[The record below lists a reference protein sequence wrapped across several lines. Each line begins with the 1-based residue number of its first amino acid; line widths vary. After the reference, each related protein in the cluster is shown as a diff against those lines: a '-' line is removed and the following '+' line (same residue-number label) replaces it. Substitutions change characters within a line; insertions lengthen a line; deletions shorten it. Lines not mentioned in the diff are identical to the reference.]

1 MKQIVKKIS
10 YHKRRLKTRPSRS
23 RTIGNSIKQP
33 IMVSPIDPNFRSINI
48 ILLICI
54 AVLAYEVYILVT
66 QQSDMLATLQALNEK
81 LADIE
86 TAQQSDMLATLQALN
101 EKLAETKTSQQSD
114 MLATLQAIQDLN
126 EKLIEVETE
135 IEQNITKNNEGIN
148 FIAEAATLFA
158 IILTLHVLGE
168 LIQAI

>member
-1 MKQIVKKIS
+1 MKKRVKKVS
-10 YHKRRLKTRPSRS
+10 YNKRWLNARPSRS
-23 RTIGNSIKQP
+23 RTIGNSIRQP

-86 TAQQSDMLATLQALN
+86 TAQQSDMLATLQ
-101 EKLAETKTSQQSD
+101 D
-114 MLATLQAIQDLN
+114 IRDLN
-126 EKLIEVETE
+126 EELIEVETE
-135 IEQNITKNNEGIN
+135 IEQNITKNNKGIN

>member
-1 MKQIVKKIS
+1 MKKRVKKVS
-10 YHKRRLKTRPSRS
+10 YNKRWLNARPSRS
-23 RTIGNSIKQP
+23 RTIGNSIRQP
-33 IMVSPIDPNFRSINI
+33 IMVSPIDPNFRPINI

-86 TAQQSDMLATLQALN
+86 TAQQSDMLATLQ
-101 EKLAETKTSQQSD
+101 D
-114 MLATLQAIQDLN
+114 IRDLN
-126 EKLIEVETE
+126 EELIEVETE
-135 IEQNITKNNEGIN
+135 IEQNITKNNKGIN

>member
-1 MKQIVKKIS
+1 MKQIVKKVS
-10 YHKRRLKTRPSRS
+10 YHKRRLNTRPSRS
-23 RTIGNSIKQP
+23 RTIGNSIRQP

-86 TAQQSDMLATLQALN
+86 TAQQSDMLATLQ
-101 EKLAETKTSQQSD
+101 D
-114 MLATLQAIQDLN
+114 IRDLN
-126 EKLIEVETE
+126 EELIEVETE
-135 IEQNITKNNEGIN
+135 IEQNITKNNKGIN

>member
-1 MKQIVKKIS
+1 MKKRVKKVS
-10 YHKRRLKTRPSRS
+10 YNKRWLNARPSRS
-23 RTIGNSIKQP
+23 RTIGNSIRQP

-86 TAQQSDMLATLQALN
+86 TAQQSDMLATLQ
-101 EKLAETKTSQQSD
+101 D
-114 MLATLQAIQDLN
+114 IRDLN
-126 EKLIEVETE
+126 EELIEVETE
-135 IEQNITKNNEGIN
+135 IEQNITKNNKGIN

-168 LIQAI
+168 LIQVI

>member
-1 MKQIVKKIS
+1 MKKRVKKIS
-10 YHKRRLKTRPSRS
+10 YNKRWLNARPSRS
-23 RTIGNSIKQP
+23 RTIGNSIRQP
-33 IMVSPIDPNFRSINI
+33 IMVSPIDPNFKPINI

-86 TAQQSDMLATLQALN
+86 TAQQSDMLATLQ
-101 EKLAETKTSQQSD
+101 D
-114 MLATLQAIQDLN
+114 IRDLN
-126 EKLIEVETE
+126 EELIEVETE
-135 IEQNITKNNEGIN
+135 IEQNITKNNKGIN

-168 LIQAI
+168 LIQVI

>member
-1 MKQIVKKIS
+1 MKQIVKKVS
-10 YHKRRLKTRPSRS
+10 YHKRRLNTRPSRS
-23 RTIGNSIKQP
+23 RTIGNSIRQP

-86 TAQQSDMLATLQALN
+86 TAQQSDMLATLQ
-101 EKLAETKTSQQSD
+101 D
-114 MLATLQAIQDLN
+114 IRDLN
-126 EKLIEVETE
+126 EELIEVETE